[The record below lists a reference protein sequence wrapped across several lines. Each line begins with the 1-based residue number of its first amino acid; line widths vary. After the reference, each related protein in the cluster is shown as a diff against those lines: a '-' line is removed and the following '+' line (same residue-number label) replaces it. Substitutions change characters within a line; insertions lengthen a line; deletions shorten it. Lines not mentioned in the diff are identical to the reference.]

1 LRISSTENT
10 KDTEITE
17 RRGSKAQRKIM
28 RRSNAMKSEGGL
40 EFRRS
45 LC

>member
-1 LRISSTENT
+1 MRISSTENT

-17 RRGSKAQRKIM
+17 RRGSKAQGKIM
-28 RRSNAMKSEGGL
+28 CRSGERRNERGRG
-40 EFRRS
+40 FRRS